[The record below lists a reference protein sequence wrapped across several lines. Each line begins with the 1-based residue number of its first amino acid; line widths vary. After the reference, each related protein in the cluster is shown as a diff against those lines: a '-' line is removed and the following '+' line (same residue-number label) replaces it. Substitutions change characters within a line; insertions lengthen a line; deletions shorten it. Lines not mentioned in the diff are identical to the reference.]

1 MLLLI
6 VQITCHSLRQDWIFP
21 SMALARLLVMFRSKN
36 LLMVTFWWLLAM
48 YLRILVF
55 RVQALRSLMA
65 LLVFM
70 LQPVLKIVQ
79 VMLF

>member
-21 SMALARLLVMFRSKN
+21 SMALVRLLVMFRSKN
-36 LLMVTFWWLLAM
+36 LLTVTFWWLLAM

-55 RVQALRSLMA
+55 RVQALRCLMA
-65 LLVFM
+65 RLVFM
-70 LQPVLKIVQ
+70 LQPVLKTAQ
-79 VMLF
+79 VMLL